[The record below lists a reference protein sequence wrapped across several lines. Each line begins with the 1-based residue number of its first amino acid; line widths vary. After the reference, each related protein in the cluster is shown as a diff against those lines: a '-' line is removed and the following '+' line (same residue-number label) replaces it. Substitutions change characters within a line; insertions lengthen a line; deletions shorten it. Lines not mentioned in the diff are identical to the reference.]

1 MAIPRWWTRMERS
14 TIAVTV
20 QNDEIA
26 PATVTAI
33 RPRDWH
39 GAVEKVNSYNTAL
52 REPNLQK
59 VSYD

>member
-1 MAIPRWWTRMERS
+1 MERS

-39 GAVEKVNSYNTAL
+39 GAVEKVEENSYNTAL
-52 REPNLQK
+52 RESNLQK

>member
-1 MAIPRWWTRMERS
+1 MERS

-39 GAVEKVNSYNTAL
+39 GAVEKVEENSYNTAL

>member
-1 MAIPRWWTRMERS
+1 MERS

-20 QNDEIA
+20 QNDEIV

-39 GAVEKVNSYNTAL
+39 GVVEKVKENSYNAAL